1 MQKYDKSTFRKTPIN
16 SDYKTETITKFI
28 IYSIIFSLRSN
39 TNDTTMSHQCNI
51 HSTFSVDKINIFA
64 MQRHLLLLLIF
75 DILMKILVVDDELDI
90 CELLQYN
97 LETEGYE
104 VVTANSAEEALALPL
119 NEYALILLDVMMGEM
134 SGFQMARKLKE
145 DPSTLHIPIIFITAL
160 DDEDNTVK
168 GLNIGADDYIAKP
181 LSMKE
186 VKARVRVVLRRTT
199 IPLILKERKTKNIIC
214 YEGITLNQ
222 SAKAVT
228 IDGEE
233 LTLTKLEYELLS
245 LLLQNPG
252 KVFSREDILTH
263 CWPQDV
269 YVLDR
274 TVDVNITRLRKKIGH
289 YGKQIKTRIGYGYC
303 FEK

>member
-1 MQKYDKSTFRKTPIN
+1 
-16 SDYKTETITKFI
+16 
-28 IYSIIFSLRSN
+28 
-39 TNDTTMSHQCNI
+39 
-51 HSTFSVDKINIFA
+51 

-119 NEYALILLDVMMGEM
+119 NDYALILLDVMMGEM
-134 SGFQMARKLKE
+134 SGFQMARKIKD
-145 DPSTLHIPIIFITAL
+145 DPSTSHIPIIFITAL

-199 IPLILKERKTKNIIC
+199 IPLILKEKKAKNKIC
-214 YEGITLNQ
+214 YEGITLDQN
-222 SAKAVT
+222 AKVVT
-228 IDGEE
+228 IDGKD

-263 CWPQDV
+263 CWPQDI

-274 TVDVNITRLRKKIGH
+274 TVDVNITRLRKKIGF
-289 YGKQIKTRIGYGYC
+289 YGKLIKTRIGYGYC